1 MNLSPQKDNLQ
12 KPTKY
17 LEDYMTLDVTYQNNK
32 NTRSKRNLEENE
44 KGKLIK
50 DFIKN
55 LSEEQKMKF
64 WIKTLL
70 SSQKTFPEIIKT
82 LDRIIELQA
91 SSVSFASSIYNLE
104 NPTFKQVE
112 KVIDLSER
120 KTFLLNIYLMSKE
133 LTKGLS
139 STDSEF
145 LEKKFVYNLSVETL
159 AKEFD
164 ISPRT
169 VYRKTN
175 KLIDEI
181 YAKITRKNWSLKF
194 LESQIKNEF
203 WLKSRFISQV
213 TDYVRNTN
221 ILSNNQSKS
230 SSES

>member
-1 MNLSPQKDNLQ
+1 
-12 KPTKY
+12 
-17 LEDYMTLDVTYQNNK
+17 MTFDVTSQQNK
-32 NTRSKRNLEENE
+32 NAQSKKNLEENE
-44 KGKLIK
+44 KGKQIK

-139 STDSEF
+139 SADSEF

-181 YAKITRKNWSLKF
+181 YSKITRKNWSLKF

-213 TDYVRNTN
+213 TDYIRNTN
-221 ILSNNQSKS
+221 SLSKNQSKS

>member
-1 MNLSPQKDNLQ
+1 MTFDVTSQKNKNAQ
-12 KPTKY
+12 SKKN
-17 LEDYMTLDVTYQNNK
+17 LED
-32 NTRSKRNLEENE
+32 NE
-44 KGKLIK
+44 KGKQIK

-139 STDSEF
+139 LADSEF

-175 KLIDEI
+175 KLIEHFEYFFGVTVILCEDNRLTDFLPVI
-181 YAKITRKNWSLKF
+181 YSDTVCHKHIQNF
-194 LESQIKNEF
+194 NYCI
-203 WLKSRFISQV
+203 FIENPLV
-213 TDYVRNTN
+213 ECR
-221 ILSNNQSKS
+221 
-230 SSES
+230 

>member
-1 MNLSPQKDNLQ
+1 
-12 KPTKY
+12 
-17 LEDYMTLDVTYQNNK
+17 MTLDVTYQNNK

-44 KGKLIK
+44 KGKPIK

-181 YAKITRKNWSLKF
+181 YAKITRKNWSLEF

>member
-1 MNLSPQKDNLQ
+1 
-12 KPTKY
+12 
-17 LEDYMTLDVTYQNNK
+17 MTLDVTYQNNK

-194 LESQIKNEF
+194 LESEIKNEF

>member
-1 MNLSPQKDNLQ
+1 
-12 KPTKY
+12 
-17 LEDYMTLDVTYQNNK
+17 MTFDVTSQKNN
-32 NTRSKRNLEENE
+32 NAQSKKNLEENK
-44 KGKLIK
+44 KGKQIK

-139 STDSEF
+139 SADSEF

-181 YAKITRKNWSLKF
+181 YSKITRKNWSLKF
-194 LESQIKNEF
+194 LESQIKNEL

-213 TDYVRNTN
+213 TDYIRNTN
-221 ILSNNQSKS
+221 SLSKNQSKS

>member
-1 MNLSPQKDNLQ
+1 
-12 KPTKY
+12 
-17 LEDYMTLDVTYQNNK
+17 MTLDVTYQNNK
-32 NTRSKRNLEENE
+32 NTRTKRNLEENE

>member
-1 MNLSPQKDNLQ
+1 
-12 KPTKY
+12 
-17 LEDYMTLDVTYQNNK
+17 MTFDVTSQKNK
-32 NTRSKRNLEENE
+32 NAQSKKNLEENE
-44 KGKLIK
+44 KGKQIK

-55 LSEEQKMKF
+55 LCEEQKMKF

-139 STDSEF
+139 SADSEF

-181 YAKITRKNWSLKF
+181 YSKITRKNWSLKF

-213 TDYVRNTN
+213 TDYIRNTN
-221 ILSNNQSKS
+221 SLSKNQSKS

>member
-1 MNLSPQKDNLQ
+1 
-12 KPTKY
+12 
-17 LEDYMTLDVTYQNNK
+17 MTFDVTSQQNK
-32 NTRSKRNLEENE
+32 NAQSKKNLEENE
-44 KGKLIK
+44 KGKQIK

-139 STDSEF
+139 SADSEF

-181 YAKITRKNWSLKF
+181 YSKITRKNWSLKF
-194 LESQIKNEF
+194 LESQIKNEL

-213 TDYVRNTN
+213 TDYIRNTN
-221 ILSNNQSKS
+221 SLSKNQSKS

>member
-1 MNLSPQKDNLQ
+1 
-12 KPTKY
+12 
-17 LEDYMTLDVTYQNNK
+17 MTLDVTYQNNK